1 MNAKAMCLGGA
12 LFAGALLLWSCD
24 NGTAAGERGSQC
36 ISSGECASGLTCVV
50 GWCSN
55 RSAGSRCSENNHC
68 IDGLVC
74 NGAICGGTAGA
85 TCTRGD
91 ADCIDGLICA
101 LVGVSRENQETRKCI
116 DPGIPRGIADSPC
129 GIDGHCNSGNC
140 FKPQGLCG
148 RVGDLGSVCE
158 PDNIDRGCEG
168 DYVCIGTRIDDTIK
182 YTCREK
188 QAQDGTCNNDDHCL
202 GSLVCHDGM
211 CSRAEGDGCSDD
223 RQCAGDL
230 ICAGTLFPVCAVRGD
245 REERAGC
252 SDDRQCADG
261 LVCNGAPG
269 YKTCGLA
276 GGGSRGDVCG
286 TNSHCTDDG
295 LSCVLGL
302 CSDRST
308 GSRCG
313 FDFHCADSL
322 VCGDGICG
330 SAVRSLCT
338 MDDDCAGGLICAG
351 PAGGG
356 LTCARSNGLLGDVC
370 RTPDHCVDGL
380 VCSGSNVCRK
390 ASGSVCAADG
400 DCTDSLLCQFGQDE
414 SQQRVCTQVGIGV
427 VGSVCRRDAECNNI
441 NDGICI
447 GDTGRQV
454 CAQMGNGETD
464 TVCSADNHC
473 NPGHICHDYV
483 CTVDSTIWVS
493 KESNVTGELRDVHY
507 ANGLWVAVG
516 GTAGRGDITTSAYGT
531 VWTGQ
536 MGVDDEGKLNA
547 VDYSRLNNTSPWITV
562 GTSGKII
569 SSANGTTWDT
579 STTAPGLD
587 VVLNDVTYN
596 GRWIAAGSASNNDMP
611 PSRVGYI
618 ASSGIFN
625 SWRPLEHTQANP
637 LHAVLSNGRHSGP
650 PVPWVAVGASGL
662 IATSTYGTN
671 SDGNPIAA
679 GVIWHAQT
687 SGVTSNLVDGFFGN
701 RLWVAASDKGD
712 IITSTN
718 GTTWAAQTI
727 TDSEITDIHYANGRW
742 VAVGTDTNN
751 NNGLVVTSPDGTT
764 WTKRTSNATS
774 TLNAVHY
781 DNTLWVA
788 VGNGGVVVT
797 STNGTTWAAQRSNVT
812 SDLTDVHY
820 ATSRWVAVGADG
832 AITTSRAR

>member
-24 NGTAAGERGSQC
+24 SDSTGGLKSPC
-36 ISSGECASGLTCVV
+36 SFDGECGSGLICAV
-50 GWCSN
+50 GRCSN
-55 RSAGSRCSENNHC
+55 RSAGSQCDQDDQCN
-68 IDGLVC
+68 DGLIC
-74 NGAICGGTAGA
+74 NGTTCGGFAGDR
-85 TCTRGD
+85 CLRGD
-91 ADCIDGLICA
+91 ASCIEGLICA
-101 LVGVSRENQETRKCI
+101 LMINGDPACT
-116 DPGIPRGIADSPC
+116 DPGVPRGIADSPC
-129 GIDGHCNSGNC
+129 GTGGHCNSGRCNE
-140 FKPQGLCG
+140 GLCTMA
-148 RVGDLGSVCE
+148 GSLASKCGNGIVC
-158 PDNIDRGCEG
+158 IG
-168 DYVCIGTRIDDTIK
+168 DYVCINNV
-182 YTCREK
+182 
-188 QAQDGTCNNDDHCL
+188 CNNKSELGGSCSNDDNHCVP
-202 GSLVCHDGM
+202 SLVCDINT
-211 CSRAEGDGCSDD
+211 CRRPEGTGCSDD
-223 RQCAGDL
+223 SQCAGDL

-252 SDDRQCADG
+252 SDDRQCAGD

-276 GGGSRGDVCG
+276 GGGSRGNVCG
-286 TNSHCTDDG
+286 TNSHCTEEG

-302 CSDRST
+302 CSNRRT

-322 VCGDGICG
+322 VCGDDGICG
-330 SAVRSLCT
+330 SAVRSMCAT
-338 MDDDCAGGLICAG
+338 DDDCAGSLICAG
-351 PAGGG
+351 STVGA
-356 LTCARSNGLLGDVC
+356 LTCAQSNGRLGDAC
-370 RTPDHCVDGL
+370 RRTADHCVDGL
-380 VCSGSNVCRK
+380 VCSGSSVCRI
-390 ASGSVCAADG
+390 ARDGVCGADG
-400 DCTDSLLCQFGQDE
+400 DCTDSLLCQFRQDGGQE
-414 SQQRVCTQVGIGV
+414 RVCTQVGIGV
-427 VGSVCRRDAECNNI
+427 VGSVCRRDIECNNI

-454 CAQMGNGETD
+454 CAQMGNGETG

-473 NPGHICHDYV
+473 DSGHICHDYV

-493 KESNVTGELRDVHY
+493 KESNVDGELRDVHY
-507 ANGLWVAVG
+507 ANGLWVAAG
-516 GTAGRGDITTSAYGT
+516 GTADSGETTDSGEPIGRGDITTSAYGT

-547 VDYSRLNNTSPWITV
+547 VDYGMLKWITV

-569 SSANGTTWDT
+569 SSANGTTWA
-579 STTAPGLD
+579 STTAPGGLD

-596 GRWIAAGSASNNDMP
+596 GRWIAVGSASNNDMP

-618 ASSGIFN
+618 AGSGIFN
-625 SWRPLEHTQANP
+625 SWLPLEHTQANP

-662 IATSTYGTN
+662 IATSTNGTN
-671 SDGNPIAA
+671 SDNNPLAA

-712 IITSTN
+712 IITSGN

-742 VAVGTDTNN
+742 VAVGTDTSN

-812 SDLTDVHY
+812 SNLTDVHY